1 MADLSKPVSELELS
15 VRTSEALQQS
25 GVRTVGE
32 LAGLTREALVM
43 RIAGD
48 TPSLKDIMR
57 LKRSIT
63 ELEDVLRGMGLGF
76 VEHSDPDAAPE
87 SVKDVDIPN
96 MLDEEEFD

>member
-1 MADLSKPVSELELS
+1 MADLSKPVHELELS
-15 VRTSEALQQS
+15 VRTSEALQKA
-25 GVRTVGE
+25 GVQTVGE

-57 LKRSIT
+57 LKTSIN
-63 ELEDVLRGMGLGF
+63 ELEEVLGAMGLGF
-76 VEHSDPDAAPE
+76 VEHSDADTAPE
-87 SVKDVDIPN
+87 SVKEIDIPN